1 MCRLIN
7 DLLIRLCI
15 YEQMCVW
22 LCLSACALIYFPR
35 CVVMTRGRWRPGS
48 LVITP
53 DILGSHTRGR
63 WAERTFSLLQ
73 RLPVITLSRGAPNKV
88 QRRSRRSALTT
99 RLSPPPPPP
108 HPPTQDLPPGQELL
122 PAGLRGRRRDGGRGE
137 AAPPHAGC
145 DLFLFFSF
153 HFSSIWP

>member
-1 MCRLIN
+1 MGWCLIN

-35 CVVMTRGRWRPGS
+35 CVLMTRGRWRPGS

-53 DILGSHTRGR
+53 DILGSHLGKVGREDFLAAVEAAGCHLVTRR
-63 WAERTFSLLQ
+63 ANQSAAQ
-73 RLPVITLSRGAPNKV
+73 
-88 QRRSRRSALTT
+88 SRRSALTA
-99 RLSPPPPPP
+99 RMSPVSPP
-108 HPPTQDLPPGQELL
+108 PPTQDLPPGQELL

-145 DLFLFFSF
+145 DLFLFLSF
-153 HFSSIWP
+153 HFSSLWP